1 MDIIALIIT
10 FHPRKELLLNNIE
23 AIYHDV
29 DSIIIWQNSNEDFDY
44 LNHFT
49 KIAFWGDK
57 TNHYIAEP
65 INEVIRYC
73 YENSIDFLLTLDQ
86 DTVFHGFGLF
96 KNAVE
101 KSISADVA
109 VYAPVLHWFKR
120 SSNEPITE
128 TKTAITSGSILN
140 IKIAREL
147 GGYREDYKIYEAD
160 LEYCHWARKNGYRI
174 LNFWDFVLN
183 HNLGYQSKPIWKFSV
198 WNYSPIV
205 YYFIFRNRCW
215 MYREYFDKRDLLKML
230 KSSLILYVPG
240 IILGERN
247 KIKKIYYLGKGLSE
261 GLFSPISTRPF
272 L

>member
-1 MDIIALIIT
+1 MNIIALIIT
-10 FHPRKELLLNNIE
+10 FHPKKELLLNNIE
-23 AIYHDV
+23 AIYNAV
-29 DSIIIWQNSNEDFDY
+29 DSIIIWQNSDEKIDY
-44 LNHFT
+44 LNHYS
-49 KIAFWGDK
+49 KITFCGDLS
-57 TNHYIAEP
+57 NHYIAEP
-65 INEVIRYC
+65 INIIIKYC
-73 YENSIDFLLTLDQ
+73 FEKGIDYLLTLDQ
-86 DTVFHGFGLF
+86 DTVFDGFSSF

-120 SSNEPITE
+120 TSNDSITE
-128 TKTAITSGSILN
+128 AKTAITSGSIMSVR
-140 IKIAREL
+140 IAKEL

-215 MYREYFDKRDLLKML
+215 MYREYFDRKNLFKAL
-230 KSSLILYVPG
+230 KSSLLLYVPG
-240 IILGERN
+240 IILGERQ
-247 KIKKIYYLGKGLSE
+247 KIRKLYYLGKGIYE
-261 GLFSPISTRPF
+261 GLFSHISTRPS